1 MVQNAGCGRKMGVK
15 IKEVRLKK
23 AANCMQN
30 AFFFARMGRK
40 KDAFCKLFYKD
51 LPVGGI
57 NLGHT

>member
-51 LPVGGI
+51 LG
-57 NLGHT
+57 L